1 MTGRK
6 RVLAGRETEL
16 LALYHSGMDMK
27 DIASQL
33 GVAASTVGIELDRL
47 GARKQIR
54 REDVLRGFEQM
65 RGHPDFSFVV
75 GMIWA
80 VGSFIGDKFLIRHKD
95 RQIIDCI
102 YSLLRIA
109 HVSEP
114 YLLDGR
120 PCIQIGITH
129 PFIHFLRDAGW
140 TGRKSAGRDMPTCDL
155 DAEAFVRGYVL
166 VHHSLTWSRNRR
178 RKVPYLR
185 LRIYGPVAIMEYIES
200 HLSEWTG
207 VGRKKLQPHTGSEKM
222 VTIEYTMRE
231 ESKFCA
237 DSSASEYPD
246 RKSVV

>member
-1 MTGRK
+1 
-6 RVLAGRETEL
+6 
-16 LALYHSGMDMK
+16 MK
-27 DIASQL
+27 SIAARL
-33 GVAASTVGIELDRL
+33 GVSASTVGVELDRL

-80 VGSFIGDKFLIRHKD
+80 VGSDLGEKFVIRHKN
-95 RQIIDCI
+95 RQIID
-102 YSLLRIA
+102 RIHDVLKVA
-109 HVSEP
+109 YIPEP
-114 YLLDGR
+114 YVLAGR
-120 PCIQIGITH
+120 YCIQIGITH
-129 PFIHFLRDAGW
+129 PFMRFLRDAGW

-155 DAEAFVRGYVL
+155 DTEAFVCGYVL

-178 RKVPYLR
+178 RKIPYLR
-185 LRIYGPVAIMEYIES
+185 LRIYGSVAIMEYIES

-231 ESKFCA
+231 EVEILCRFLGLRIPERDDYHA
-237 DSSASEYPD
+237 
-246 RKSVV
+246 